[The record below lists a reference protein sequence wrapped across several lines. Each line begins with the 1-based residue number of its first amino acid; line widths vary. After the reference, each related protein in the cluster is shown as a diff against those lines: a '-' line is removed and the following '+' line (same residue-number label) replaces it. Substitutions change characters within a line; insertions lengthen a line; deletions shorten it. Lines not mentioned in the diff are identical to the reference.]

1 MKKFVK
7 IVSGAAALA
16 AGIGTIIYLI
26 KDKRDRED
34 LAEDFDDEFD
44 DDFEEF
50 EAAEAVADKAEEI
63 VEAVKD
69 KAEEIADEIKD

>member
-7 IVSGAAALA
+7 IVSGAAAIA

-26 KDKRDRED
+26 KDKRDREG

-50 EAAEAVADKAEEI
+50 VDDVAE
-63 VEAVKD
+63 